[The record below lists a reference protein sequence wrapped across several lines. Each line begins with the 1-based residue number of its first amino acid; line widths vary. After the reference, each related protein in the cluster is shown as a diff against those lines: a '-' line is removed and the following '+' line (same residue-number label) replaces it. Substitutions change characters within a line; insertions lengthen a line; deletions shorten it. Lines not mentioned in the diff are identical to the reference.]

1 MDQIFSVDEARTVL
15 ADSRTSIEAFVEQRA
30 DFAELRWSLE
40 HEVPTALGGVAELKA
55 LEARLELFLSSVR
68 DVGVQVKGIAPLL
81 LDFPAVIDGRTQ
93 LLCWLEGEPE
103 LRWYHRLELGLLGR
117 RRL

>member
-1 MDQIFSVDEARTVL
+1 MDRTFTVDEARAVL
-15 ADSRTSIEAFVEQRA
+15 ADSRPSIGTFVGQRA

-40 HEVPTALGGVAELKA
+40 RETPSALGGVAELKA
-55 LEARLELFLSSVR
+55 LEARLEMLLSTLR
-68 DVGVQVKGIAPLL
+68 DRGIQVKGIAPLL
-81 LDFPAVIDGRTQ
+81 LDFPAAIDGRAV

-103 LRWYHRLELGLLGR
+103 LAWYHRLELGIMGR